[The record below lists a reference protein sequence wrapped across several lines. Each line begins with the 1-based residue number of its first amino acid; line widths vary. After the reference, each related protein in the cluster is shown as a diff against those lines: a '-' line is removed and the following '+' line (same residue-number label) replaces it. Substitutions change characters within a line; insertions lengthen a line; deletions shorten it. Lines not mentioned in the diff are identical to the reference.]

1 MFADGAGVAN
11 IYLHFAK
18 FVWFFERLYFSD
30 HWGSEIEFTVHV
42 ALPKLPINY
51 SKPVIQCKREA
62 LRGYCQW
69 YVSRPSI
76 YTYVVTLPFD
86 VERPSIIT
94 LS

>member
-1 MFADGAGVAN
+1 M
-11 IYLHFAK
+11 
-18 FVWFFERLYFSD
+18 
-30 HWGSEIEFTVHV
+30 HV

-51 SKPVIQCKREA
+51 SKPVMQCKREA

-94 LS
+94 LSYTDYIFLLAGKIMPGIHV